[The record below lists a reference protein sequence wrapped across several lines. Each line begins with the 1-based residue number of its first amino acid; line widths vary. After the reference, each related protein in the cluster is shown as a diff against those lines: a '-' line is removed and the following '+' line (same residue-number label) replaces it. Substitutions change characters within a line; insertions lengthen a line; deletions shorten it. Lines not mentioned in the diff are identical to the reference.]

1 LEDENKQIQQELEQV
16 TELTEIKG
24 KEEEI
29 LQRQAAT
36 IANDYGMQLLRQK
49 LGRLLEELRK
59 SGSSTVDRPNL
70 ILGCHFVIW

>member
-1 LEDENKQIQQELEQV
+1 VNF
-16 TELTEIKG
+16 KG

-49 LGRLLEELRK
+49 LGRLLEKLRK
-59 SGSSTVDRPNL
+59 SGITQLTGTNL
-70 ILGCHFVIW
+70 NSQT